1 MLEYERNAAVA
12 APEPAATTTKKDWNQ
27 KAQFVKW

>member
-12 APEPAATTTKKDWNQ
+12 APEPAATTKKKIGTKRPRL
-27 KAQFVKW
+27 